1 MRILLVIDWNRGR
14 GGAEAHMVR
23 LRDGLRAAGDEVRL
37 LTSSA
42 GTAGDGT
49 AEYVAY
55 GTERVA
61 AQAFLQIANPF
72 AAACVRRAVR
82 EFRPDVV
89 VVNMFAHHLSPSA
102 LFALRGVATVLL
114 VTDYKCVCPIGS
126 KLLPDGALC
135 EENAG
140 LVCWRNGCV
149 NGLHWLRDQPRYLR
163 IRSGLRGVARVVACS
178 AWVRDELARNGID
191 SEVVRLPVP
200 HAQGALFH
208 RRPASDAVF
217 LFVGRLDREK
227 GVALLLRAFAR
238 VRDRFASARLRIAG
252 HGPLREHLE
261 GIARARGVAHA
272 VEFCGWLSAE
282 AVEQQLTDAWA
293 LVVPSLWAE
302 PLGLVAVEAVT
313 HGVPVVAS
321 ALGGLAEVVE
331 DGVSGLLFP
340 NNDEDA
346 LVDRLSSIASGDV
359 FTDRTL
365 PANVVARATD
375 AFGIERHIAR
385 MQDIFAETAGRS
397 SRG

>member
-14 GGAEAHMVR
+14 GGAEAHILC

-55 GTERVA
+55 GTERAA
-61 AQAFLQIANPF
+61 AQVFLQIANPF
-72 AAACVRRAVR
+72 AAACVRRALR

-89 VVNMFAHHLSPSA
+89 LVNMFAHHLSPSA
-102 LFALRGVATVLL
+102 LSAIEGVPTVLL

-126 KLLPDGALC
+126 KLLPDGSVC
-135 EENAG
+135 GENAG

-149 NGLHWLRDQPRYLR
+149 NALHWLRDQPRYAL
-163 IRSGLRGVARVVACS
+163 IRSALRRVARVVACS

-191 SEVVRLPVP
+191 SEVVTLPLSR
-200 HAQGALFH
+200 QGGSFH
-208 RRPASDAVF
+208 RRPASEALF

-227 GVALLLRAFAR
+227 GVELLLRAFAR
-238 VRDRFASARLRIAG
+238 VRDRFPSARLRIVG
-252 HGPLREHLE
+252 QGPLREHLE
-261 GIARARGVAHA
+261 GVARARGVADA
-272 VEFCGWLSAE
+272 VEFCGWLSPAE
-282 AVEQQLTDAWA
+282 VEQRLSDPWA

-321 ALGGLAEVVE
+321 ARGGLAEVVE
-331 DGVSGLLFP
+331 DGVSGVLFP
-340 NNDEDA
+340 NNDEDV
-346 LVDRLSSIASGDV
+346 LTHQLCSIAGRELFPDH
-359 FTDRTL
+359 TL
-365 PANVVARATD
+365 PAEVVSRAADTL
-375 AFGIERHIAR
+375 GIERHIAR
-385 MQDIFAETAGRS
+385 MRGILAETAARA
-397 SRG
+397 SRL